1 MHIPDSDKARGNEPR
16 IAQGLAKIG
25 LVLRHHAWRAGG
37 EAGLTPT
44 QSQVLAVLAAKGPCS
59 VSGLA
64 AELAVTQ
71 PTISDAVGALRR
83 KRLVD
88 AARAEDDR
96 RVVRVRLTAAG
107 RRAASETGEWPD
119 FLLRA
124 IASLDESERGVFVR
138 GIIKMIRSL
147 QESGEIPLSRMCPT
161 CVHFRP
167 HAHPR
172 EARPHHCAYVD
183 APLGDE
189 DLRIDCR
196 EHEALEAGLRP
207 RVWEVFVEGRPA
219 AGVFPVAPGPYKKG
233 V

>member
-1 MHIPDSDKARGNEPR
+1 MHMADASSARDNEPR

-25 LVLRHHAWRAGG
+25 LVLRHHAWRMGG

-44 QSQVLAVLAAKGPCS
+44 QSQVLAVLAAKSSCS

-71 PTISDAVGALRR
+71 PTISDAVSALKR
-83 KRLVD
+83 KKFVD
-88 AARAEDDR
+88 SDRAAEDR

-107 RRAASETGEWPD
+107 RRAAKETGEWPD

-124 IASLDESERGVFVR
+124 IASLEESERGVFVR
-138 GIIKMIRSL
+138 GLIKMIRSL
-147 QESGEIPLSRMCPT
+147 QESGEIPLSRMCPS

-167 HAHPR
+167 HAHPGA
-172 EARPHHCAYVD
+172 ARPHHCAYVD
-183 APLGDE
+183 APLGDV

-196 EHEALEAGLRP
+196 EHGALDAASRP
-207 RVWEVFVEGRPA
+207 RVWKIFIEGRSS
-219 AGVFPVAPGPYKKG
+219 AGMFPTAPGLHKKG